1 MKKRIALLA
10 TAVVLGL
17 SSPAVA
23 INSASPLNN
32 AKPLNNVTP
41 LNNATPLR
49 SQPKPVAKSQS
60 IKKSVSAPRLVT
72 PSGFNPAT
80 HGFSFANWQG
90 GSLSEKTSISLLVQL
105 FGEQSVCQ
113 SINADRSCIPFPKA
127 KEYALQFADTISFGR
142 CEGMV
147 VLASSMF
154 GNGKQA
160 AGLSKQEVDS
170 SILYW
175 WASQILPS
183 VTAASESTKQLT
195 PTELL
200 PLIQQ
205 GISNASSSTLGL
217 YDQGQGHTLLPIR
230 QEQNGSVVTVHV
242 YDSNTPLIA
251 QQVLINTA
259 KNSWSYT
266 AIDAAGDVVMKWAG
280 SGAGTLDVIPMSA
293 RQPQATSYFS
303 Q

>member
-17 SSPAVA
+17 SSPALA
-23 INSASPLNN
+23 INASPLR
-32 AKPLNNVTP
+32 A
-41 LNNATPLR
+41 
-49 SQPKPVAKSQS
+49 QPKPVAKNQPV
-60 IKKSVSAPRLVT
+60 KKSVRAPRLV
-72 PSGFNPAT
+72 SSSSFNPST
-80 HGFSFANWQG
+80 HGFSFANWQ
-90 GSLSEKTSISLLVQL
+90 SEPISQETSISLLIQL
-105 FGEQSVCQ
+105 FGEQSVCE
-113 SINADRSCIPFPKA
+113 SIAADRSCNPYPKA
-127 KEYALQFADTISFGR
+127 KEFSNQLAGTIAAGR

-154 GNGKQA
+154 SNGKQA
-160 AGLSKQEVDS
+160 AGLSKQEVDA

-200 PLIQQ
+200 PLIQN

-217 YDQGQGHTLLPIR
+217 YYQGLGHTLLPIR
-230 QEQNGSVVTVHV
+230 QVQNGNVVTVDV

-259 KNSWSYT
+259 KNTWSYT
-266 AIDAAGDVVMKWAG
+266 AVDATGNVVMQWNG
-280 SGAGTLDVIPMSA
+280 GGAGTLDVIAMAA

>member
-10 TAVVLGL
+10 TTCVLVF
-17 SSPAVA
+17 SSPALA
-23 INSASPLNN
+23 IGPSPLR
-32 AKPLNNVTP
+32 A
-41 LNNATPLR
+41 
-49 SQPKPVAKSQS
+49 QPQPSAKSQPA
-60 IKKSVSAPRLVT
+60 KKSTRLPRT
-72 PSGFNPAT
+72 ITASGFNPAIN
-80 HGFSFANWQG
+80 GFSFANWQS
-90 GSLSEKTSISLLVQL
+90 GSLSEETSISLLIQL
-105 FGEQSVCQ
+105 FGEQSICQ
-113 SINADRSCIPFPKA
+113 TLNADHSCAPFPKA
-127 KEYALQFADTISFGR
+127 KQFSQQFADTIAFGR

-147 VLASSMF
+147 VLASTMF
-154 GNGKQA
+154 ASGKTA
-160 AGLSKQEVDS
+160 SGLSKQEVDS

-230 QEQNGSVVTVHV
+230 QEQNGNVVTVHV

-266 AIDAAGDVVMKWAG
+266 AVDAAGDVVMKWAG

>member
-1 MKKRIALLA
+1 MKKRIAVLA

-17 SSPAVA
+17 SSPALA
-23 INSASPLNN
+23 INASPTR
-32 AKPLNNVTP
+32 A
-41 LNNATPLR
+41 
-49 SQPKPVAKSQS
+49 QPKPAAKNQS
-60 IKKSVSAPRLVT
+60 VKKSVRAPRLVSS
-72 PSGFNPAT
+72 SGFNPVT
-80 HGFSFANWQG
+80 HGFSFANWQ
-90 GSLSEKTSISLLVQL
+90 SEPISQETSISLLIQL
-105 FGEQSVCQ
+105 FGEQSVCE
-113 SINADRSCIPFPKA
+113 SIAADRSCNPYPKA
-127 KEYALQFADTISFGR
+127 KEFSNQFAGTIAAGR

-147 VLASSMF
+147 VLASAMF

-266 AIDAAGDVVMKWAG
+266 AVDAAGDVVMKWTG

>member
-17 SSPAVA
+17 SSPALA
-23 INSASPLNN
+23 INASPLR
-32 AKPLNNVTP
+32 A
-41 LNNATPLR
+41 
-49 SQPKPVAKSQS
+49 QPKPVAKNQPV
-60 IKKSVSAPRLVT
+60 KKSVRAPRLVSS
-72 PSGFNPAT
+72 SGFNPST
-80 HGFSFANWQG
+80 HGFSFANWQ
-90 GSLSEKTSISLLVQL
+90 SEPISQETSISLLIQL
-105 FGEQSVCQ
+105 FGEQSVCE
-113 SINADRSCIPFPKA
+113 SIAADRSCNPYPKA
-127 KEYALQFADTISFGR
+127 KEFSNQLAGTIAAGR

-154 GNGKQA
+154 SNGKQA
-160 AGLSKQEVDS
+160 AGLSKQEVDA

-200 PLIQQ
+200 PLIQN

-217 YDQGQGHTLLPIR
+217 YYQGLGHTLLPIR
-230 QEQNGSVVTVHV
+230 QVQNGNVVTVDV
-242 YDSNTPLIA
+242 YDSNTPLTT

-259 KNSWSYT
+259 KNTWSYT
-266 AIDAAGDVVMKWAG
+266 AVDATGNVVMQWTGNGAG
-280 SGAGTLDVIPMSA
+280 SLDVIAMSA
-293 RQPQATSYFS
+293 RQPQGTSYFS

>member
-10 TAVVLGL
+10 TTCVLVF
-17 SSPAVA
+17 SSPALA
-23 INSASPLNN
+23 ISPSPLR
-32 AKPLNNVTP
+32 A
-41 LNNATPLR
+41 
-49 SQPKPVAKSQS
+49 QPQPSAKSQPV
-60 IKKSVSAPRLVT
+60 KKSTRSPRIVT
-72 PSGFNPAT
+72 ASGFNPAIN
-80 HGFSFANWQG
+80 GFSFANWQS
-90 GSLSEKTSISLLVQL
+90 GSLSEETSISLLIQL
-105 FGEQSVCQ
+105 FGEQSICQ
-113 SINADRSCIPFPKA
+113 TLNADHSCAPFPKA
-127 KEYALQFADTISFGR
+127 KQFSQQFADTIAFGR

-147 VLASSMF
+147 VLASTMF
-154 GNGKQA
+154 ASGKTA
-160 AGLSKQEVDS
+160 SGLSKQEVDS

-230 QEQNGSVVTVHV
+230 QEQNGNVVTVHV

-266 AIDAAGDVVMKWAG
+266 AVDAAGDVVMKWAG
-280 SGAGTLDVIPMSA
+280 SGAGTLDVVPMSA
-293 RQPQATSYFS
+293 RQPQATSYFA

>member
-1 MKKRIALLA
+1 MKRRIAVLTTVLVLA
-10 TAVVLGL
+10 Y
-17 SSPAVA
+17 SSPALA
-23 INSASPLNN
+23 NN
-32 AKPLNNVTP
+32 ELPSRA
-41 LNNATPLR
+41 
-49 SQPKPVAKSQS
+49 QPKPATKNQPA
-60 IKKSVSAPRLVT
+60 KKSVRAPRLIAS
-72 PSGFNPAT
+72 SGFNTAA

-90 GSLSEKTSISLLVQL
+90 GSLSEETSISLLIQL

-113 SINADRSCIPFPKA
+113 SMGSGKSCTPFPRA
-127 KEYALQFADTISFGR
+127 KEFSIQLANAIAAGR

-160 AGLSKQEVDS
+160 SGLSKQEVDAN
-170 SILYW
+170 ILYW

-183 VTAASESTKQLT
+183 VTQASESTKQLT

-200 PLIQQ
+200 PLITS
-205 GISNASSSTLGL
+205 GIANNSSSTLGL
-217 YDQGQGHTLLPIR
+217 YYQGLGHTLLPIK
-230 QEQNGSVVTVHV
+230 QAQNGNIVTVDV
-242 YDSNTPLIA
+242 YDSNTPLVTQKIF
-251 QQVLINTA
+251 INTA

-266 AIDAAGDVVMKWAG
+266 SVDTSGNTVMQWAG
-280 SGAGTLDVIPMSA
+280 SGSGTLDVIPMSA

>member
-1 MKKRIALLA
+1 MKKRIAILTTALVLA
-10 TAVVLGL
+10 Y
-17 SSPAVA
+17 SSPALA
-23 INSASPLNN
+23 NN
-32 AKPLNNVTP
+32 ELPSRA
-41 LNNATPLR
+41 
-49 SQPKPVAKSQS
+49 QPKPATKNQPA
-60 IKKSVSAPRLVT
+60 KKSVRAPRLIT
-72 PSGFNPAT
+72 SSGFNTAA

-90 GSLSEKTSISLLVQL
+90 GSLSEETSISLLIQL

-113 SINADRSCIPFPKA
+113 SMGASKSCTPFPRA
-127 KEYALQFADTISFGR
+127 KEFSIQLANAIAAGR

-160 AGLSKQEVDS
+160 SGLSKQEVDAN
-170 SILYW
+170 ILYW

-230 QEQNGSVVTVHV
+230 QEQNGNVVTVHV

-266 AIDAAGDVVMKWAG
+266 AVDAAGNVVMKWTG

-293 RQPQATSYFS
+293 RQPQVTSYFA

>member
-1 MKKRIALLA
+1 MKKRIAILVS
-10 TAVVLGL
+10 TIVLGL
-17 SSPAVA
+17 SSPALA
-23 INSASPLNN
+23 ISESPTR
-32 AKPLNNVTP
+32 A
-41 LNNATPLR
+41 
-49 SQPKPVAKSQS
+49 QPKPVTKNQPAKKT
-60 IKKSVSAPRLVT
+60 IRAPRMVSA
-72 PSGFNPAT
+72 SGFNLAT
-80 HGFSFANWQG
+80 HGFSFANWQSD
-90 GSLSEKTSISLLVQL
+90 SLSEETSISLLIQL

-113 SINADRSCIPFPKA
+113 TVSADNSCTPFTKA
-127 KEYALQFADTISFGR
+127 KEFSRQLADTISMGR

-160 AGLSKQEVDS
+160 AGLSKQEVDA

-195 PTELL
+195 PAELL
-200 PLIQQ
+200 PLIAS
-205 GISNASSSTLGL
+205 GIANKSSSTLGL
-217 YDQGQGHTLLPIR
+217 YYQGQGHTLLPIR
-230 QEQNGSVVTVHV
+230 QVQNGNVVAVDV

-259 KNSWSYT
+259 KNTWSYT
-266 AIDAAGDVVMKWAG
+266 SVDATGNVVMKWTGGG
-280 SGAGTLDVIPMSA
+280 SGSLDVIPHSA
-293 RQPQATSYFS
+293 RQPQATNYFA

>member
-1 MKKRIALLA
+1 MKKRIAILA
-10 TAVVLGL
+10 TTLVLGL
-17 SSPAVA
+17 SSPALA
-23 INSASPLNN
+23 ISASPTR
-32 AKPLNNVTP
+32 A
-41 LNNATPLR
+41 
-49 SQPKPVAKSQS
+49 QPKPVTKNQPAK
-60 IKKSVSAPRLVT
+60 KTVRAPRAII
-72 PSGFNPAT
+72 SSDFNPAA
-80 HGFSFANWQG
+80 HGFSFANWQS
-90 GSLSEKTSISLLVQL
+90 GSLSEETSISLLIQL

-113 SINADRSCIPFPKA
+113 TVSADHSCTPFPKA
-127 KEYALQFADTISFGR
+127 KEYARQFADTIAFGR

-160 AGLSKQEVDS
+160 AGLSKQEVDA

-266 AIDAAGDVVMKWAG
+266 AVDAAGDVVMKWAG

>member
-1 MKKRIALLA
+1 M
-10 TAVVLGL
+10 
-17 SSPAVA
+17 
-23 INSASPLNN
+23 
-32 AKPLNNVTP
+32 
-41 LNNATPLR
+41 
-49 SQPKPVAKSQS
+49 
-60 IKKSVSAPRLVT
+60 
-72 PSGFNPAT
+72 
-80 HGFSFANWQG
+80 
-90 GSLSEKTSISLLVQL
+90 QL

-113 SINADRSCIPFPKA
+113 SVNADRSCIPFPKA

-183 VTAASESTKQLT
+183 VTAASESTQQLT

-230 QEQNGSVVTVHV
+230 QEQNGNVVTVHV

-266 AIDAAGDVVMKWAG
+266 AVNAAGDVVMKWTG
-280 SGAGTLDVIPMSA
+280 SGAGTLDVVPMSA
-293 RQPQATSYFS
+293 RQPQATSYFA